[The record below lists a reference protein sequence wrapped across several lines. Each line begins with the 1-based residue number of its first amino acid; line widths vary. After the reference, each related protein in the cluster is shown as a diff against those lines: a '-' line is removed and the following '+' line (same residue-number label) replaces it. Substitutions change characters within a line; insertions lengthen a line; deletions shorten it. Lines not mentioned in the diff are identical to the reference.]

1 LEAYVLWLFGYV
13 MFYGSQGD
21 VVSRFLIPHARRIT
35 DATVE
40 EIPQINWGAKV
51 LVAMYRGLC
60 TKAAKG

>member
-1 LEAYVLWLFGYV
+1 
-13 MFYGSQGD
+13 